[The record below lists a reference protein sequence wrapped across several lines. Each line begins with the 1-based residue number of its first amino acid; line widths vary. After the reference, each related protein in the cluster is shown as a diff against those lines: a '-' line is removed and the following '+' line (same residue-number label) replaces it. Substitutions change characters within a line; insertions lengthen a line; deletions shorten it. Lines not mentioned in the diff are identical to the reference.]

1 MRSFQAHIYLEEN
14 DSKQLI
20 CCSLMIEC
28 NTGAQLQSNITK
40 VIQDFVNLKE
50 YHFKSY
56 RVEEYKNG
64 KVSQL

>member
-14 DSKQLI
+14 YSKQLI

-28 NTGAQLQSNITK
+28 NTEAQLQSNITK
-40 VIQDFVNLKE
+40 VIQDFANLKE

>member
-28 NTGAQLQSNITK
+28 KTEAQLRSNITK
-40 VIQDFVNLKE
+40 VIQDFANLKE

-64 KVSQL
+64 KVYIL

>member
-28 NTGAQLQSNITK
+28 NTEAQLQSNITK
-40 VIQDFVNLKE
+40 VIQDFSNLQE